1 MRFFYITLMTSFKE
15 KSKLILDSEKNSVTI
30 ITSNITLLLLYNNIK
45 HTNLLLTR
53 SFKNRKMQ
61 QKVLKIIAY
70 VIDKFNKVI
79 NKVFIF
85 NQYNLP
91 EKWHY
96 PDLKN

>member
-1 MRFFYITLMTSFKE
+1 MTSFKE

-45 HTNLLLTR
+45 HTNLLLAR